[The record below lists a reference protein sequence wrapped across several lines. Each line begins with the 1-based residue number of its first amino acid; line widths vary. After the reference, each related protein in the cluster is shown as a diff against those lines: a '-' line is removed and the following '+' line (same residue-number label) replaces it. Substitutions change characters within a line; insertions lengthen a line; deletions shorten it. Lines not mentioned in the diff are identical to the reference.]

1 MKNRILMKRRIVSTA
16 VIVGMCC
23 AVSLLAPASR
33 AAARSGQFKEIGSAP
48 AAQQPTHGYTITK
61 PVKGSDIPVELTFVS
76 TRDEAYVAIG
86 LRKPKGPGPFPAILM
101 SAGNGAGGMPSVERG
116 IERLAPMVDQM
127 LARGYVVAYAEPRN
141 EIPYLYNRN
150 ARAENLPDSISG
162 GQRTLKSTPTLDSD
176 DFISM
181 IQYLQ
186 SLPYVDK
193 DAVGAFGVSHSGEL
207 IMKAASEITF
217 GCGVPN
223 EGATYEYLE
232 IDTGLTAP
240 RKGTEIQ
247 FQTVDVVLPRANKA
261 VAMARLKR
269 VNTPMLIMGRD
280 KDHLQGVFKLTYDWL
295 KEAGKDATW
304 VSFDH
309 PVHGYAFI
317 YRKEDGSYM
326 PDPIQKKAWD
336 VYMAFFDKHLKHG
349 HGTASSTR

>member
-1 MKNRILMKRRIVSTA
+1 MAMKKRTMA
-16 VIVGMCC
+16 VAVLVGVCC
-23 AVSLLAPASR
+23 AAGTLVPGPH
-33 AAARSGQFKEIGSAP
+33 AATP
-48 AAQQPTHGYTITK
+48 AATPQIRGMGNAPPAALPAHGYTITK
-61 PVKGSDIPVELTFVS
+61 PVPGSDIPVELTFVF

-86 LRKPKGPGPFPAILM
+86 LRKPKGNGPFPAILM

-116 IERLAPMVDQM
+116 VERLAPMVDRM
-127 LARGYVVAYAEPRN
+127 VARGYVVAYAEPRN
-141 EIPYLYNRN
+141 EIPDLYNKTE
-150 ARAENLPDSISG
+150 RAENLPDSVSG
-162 GQRTLKSTPTLDSD
+162 GQRTMKSSPTLDSD

-223 EGATYEYLE
+223 EGAANEYLE
-232 IDTGLTAP
+232 IDIGPSAP
-240 RKGTEIQ
+240 RKGAEIQ
-247 FQTVDVVLPRANKA
+247 FQDEALVRQRADKA
-261 VAMARLKR
+261 KAMERIKR
-269 VNTPMLIMGRD
+269 VRTPMLVMGRD
-280 KDHLQGVFKLTYDWL
+280 QDHQQGVFKLTYDWL

-317 YRKEDGSYM
+317 YRQQDGSFK
-326 PDPIQKKAWD
+326 PDPIQEKAWD
-336 VYMAFFDKHLKHG
+336 VYMAFFDKHLKHA
-349 HGTASSTR
+349 HGTTGAAK

>member
-1 MKNRILMKRRIVSTA
+1 MAMKKRTMA
-16 VIVGMCC
+16 VAVLVGVCC
-23 AVSLLAPASR
+23 AAGTLVPGPH
-33 AAARSGQFKEIGSAP
+33 AATP
-48 AAQQPTHGYTITK
+48 AATPQIRGMGNAPPAALPPHGYSITK
-61 PVKGSDIPVELTFVS
+61 PVKGSDIPVELTFVF

-86 LRKPKGPGPFPAILM
+86 LRKPKGNGPFPAILM

-116 IERLAPMVDQM
+116 VERLAPMVDRM
-127 LARGYVVAYAEPRN
+127 VARGYVVAYAEPRN
-141 EIPYLYNRN
+141 EIPDLYNKTE
-150 ARAENLPDSISG
+150 RAENLPDSVSG
-162 GQRTLKSTPTLDSD
+162 GQRTMKSSPTLDSD

-223 EGATYEYLE
+223 EGAANEYLE
-232 IDTGLTAP
+232 IDIGPSAP
-240 RKGTEIQ
+240 RKGAEIQ
-247 FQTVDVVLPRANKA
+247 FQDEALVRQRADKA
-261 VAMARLKR
+261 KAMERIKR
-269 VNTPMLIMGRD
+269 VRTPMLVMGRD
-280 KDHLQGVFKLTYDWL
+280 QDHQQGVFKLTYDWL

-317 YRKEDGSYM
+317 YRQQDGSFK
-326 PDPIQKKAWD
+326 PDPIQEKAWD
-336 VYMAFFDKHLKHG
+336 VYMAFFDKHLKHA
-349 HGTASSTR
+349 HGTTGAAK

>member
-1 MKNRILMKRRIVSTA
+1 MKNRMISAAIV
-16 VIVGMCC
+16 VG
-23 AVSLLAPASR
+23 VVWTGILLAPDSR
-33 AAARSGQFKEIGSAP
+33 AAAPSPGQFKEIGSAP
-48 AAQQPTHGYTITK
+48 AAQSPTHGYTITK

-86 LRKPKGPGPFPAILM
+86 VRRPKGNGPFPAILM
-101 SAGNGAGGMPSVERG
+101 SSGNGAGAMPSVERG
-116 IERLAPMVDQM
+116 IERLAPMHNEM

-141 EIPYLYNRN
+141 EIPYLYNKN

-162 GQRTLKSTPTLDSD
+162 GQRTLKSSPTLDSD

-207 IMKAASEITF
+207 IMKAASEISF

-261 VAMARLKR
+261 VAMERVRR

-280 KDHLQGVFKLTYDWL
+280 TDHLQGVFKLTYDWL

-317 YRKEDGSYM
+317 YRKEDGSYQ

-336 VYMAFFDKHLKHG
+336 VYMAFFDKHLKHT
-349 HGTASSTR
+349 HGTGSATK